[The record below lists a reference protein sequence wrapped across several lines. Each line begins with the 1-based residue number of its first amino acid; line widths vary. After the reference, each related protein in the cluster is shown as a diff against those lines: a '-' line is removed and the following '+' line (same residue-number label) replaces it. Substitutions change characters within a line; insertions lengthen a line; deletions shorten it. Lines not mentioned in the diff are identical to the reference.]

1 MPTAARP
8 PRRLSSEA
16 RREQLAELAQQLIA
30 RDGYAGFSLDEL
42 AERAD
47 VTRNLLYHYFPR
59 GRLDLFLAAVHHG
72 GEQMTGEWV
81 TDPDVP
87 LEERLAANFAR
98 TLEHARGPSQAWL
111 VHRQARAA
119 GEPEVEQALG
129 IYLERVIAGISL
141 NHFAT
146 ASPAPLARAAIAG
159 YLSFAETV
167 LDEART
173 RKLPEAQVLQ
183 LLATNLLAA
192 VEAVKQLD
200 R

>member
-1 MPTAARP
+1 VPARA
-8 PRRLSSEA
+8 PRRLSSDA
-16 RREQLAELAQQLIA
+16 RREQLAEIAQGLIA

-47 VTRNLLYHYFPR
+47 VTRNLIYHYFPR

-72 GEQMTGEWV
+72 GEQMTGGWV

-87 LEERLAANFAR
+87 LEERLAANFNT

-119 GEPEVEQALG
+119 GEPEIEQALG
-129 IYLERVIAGISL
+129 IYLERVIAGIAL
-141 NHFAT
+141 NHFGT
-146 ASPAPLARAAIAG
+146 ESPAPLARAAIAG

-167 LDEART
+167 LDEARAHG
-173 RKLPEAQVLQ
+173 LPEPQVLE
-183 LLATNLLAA
+183 LLGSNLLAA
-192 VEAVKQLD
+192 VAAVRQMD